1 MSGILWF
8 VNELTSINVV
18 KVTHR
23 YVFLKD
29 LPATKTEG
37 ETVAS

>member
-8 VNELTSINVV
+8 INELTSINIM

-23 YVFLKD
+23 YIFLKD